1 MLLPPLETFIPQ
13 DHYLRKLD
21 GVLDLSFVHE
31 AVRDRYCQDNG
42 RPSIDPEVIIRLFLI
57 QAMEGIPRVRELMR
71 QVQVNLAYRWFI
83 GYELEESLP
92 DHSTLSKALSRLGD
106 EIFDELFTRSIDSC
120 RASGLVEGKVLHVD
134 ATTIRA
140 DLNANRVG
148 KPDSPDRDA
157 RFGRFP
163 DRKLRPGYK
172 QHTVA
177 DEKSRVVLGMTVTPA
192 DRQEHDEAVALVDS
206 ALKHLDSSPE
216 AVCGDGA
223 YGSGVNAAAME
234 QRGIRFITPPPKAKT
249 YTGNSYFTVE
259 DFTFDEEKD
268 VFVCPG
274 NKQLKYVST
283 EKQRGRRI
291 YRALHS
297 ECQACPLKSQCT
309 RSDRRSVKVTANHGA
324 LVRLRADSKTEE
336 FGQLYR
342 MRGAVIEGVFGEAK
356 QWHSLGR
363 AWRRGLIK
371 MRVQC
376 LLIATVINFKKV
388 MATLRPLFATLIALQ
403 ELLRRIWRPVKPIRR
418 LYGRTTIIH
427 FQST

>member
-1 MLLPPLETFIPQ
+1 
-13 DHYLRKLD
+13 
-21 GVLDLSFVHE
+21 
-31 AVRDRYCQDNG
+31 
-42 RPSIDPEVIIRLFLI
+42 
-57 QAMEGIPRVRELMR
+57 MEGIPRVRELMR

-388 MATLRPLFATLIALQ
+388 MATLRPLFVTLIALQ

-418 LYGRTTIIH
+418 LYGRTTIIN